1 VEVLKK
7 ATLTIKIREGFDIR
21 FINLNTLKMVQ
32 ATRDDNLDSIIEKI
46 LSQESIKSKF
56 SVYSMFYITHKHY
69 IPGIDMLIQI
79 NDPELWKLIRKG
91 FYYTI
96 LDKMKKYLGIK

>member
-1 VEVLKK
+1 MEK
-7 ATLTIKIREGFDIR
+7 API
-21 FINLNTLKMVQ
+21 VQ
-32 ATRDDNLDSIIEKI
+32 ATKDDNQDSIIKKI

-69 IPGIDMLIQI
+69 MPGINMLIQI

-91 FYYTI
+91 FYPTI
-96 LDKMKKYLGIK
+96 LDKIKKKLGFK

>member
-1 VEVLKK
+1 MEK
-7 ATLTIKIREGFDIR
+7 API
-21 FINLNTLKMVQ
+21 VQ
-32 ATRDDNLDSIIEKI
+32 ATKDDNLDSIIEKI

-69 IPGIDMLIQI
+69 IPGINMLIQI

-91 FYYTI
+91 FYPTI
-96 LDKMKKYLGIK
+96 LDKIIKKLGFK

>member
-1 VEVLKK
+1 MEK
-7 ATLTIKIREGFDIR
+7 API
-21 FINLNTLKMVQ
+21 VQ
-32 ATRDDNLDSIIEKI
+32 ATKDDNLDSIIEKI

-69 IPGIDMLIQI
+69 MPGINMLIQI

-91 FYYTI
+91 FYPTI